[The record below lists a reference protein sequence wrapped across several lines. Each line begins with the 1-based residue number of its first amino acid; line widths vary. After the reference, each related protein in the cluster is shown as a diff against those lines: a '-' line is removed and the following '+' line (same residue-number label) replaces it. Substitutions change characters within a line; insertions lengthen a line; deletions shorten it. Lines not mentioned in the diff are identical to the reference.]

1 MTSNCGA
8 WATTLRYPVRDEW
21 TASVQCLTLD
31 HPGPVRR
38 GFRVVRAARRGRPV
52 VLDGSGRPDQVAAAV
67 AARVA
72 PRTPILL
79 TDCSWQSGVGPL
91 DRLLTG
97 WGVRR
102 LDRPNVFF
110 SVGSRAESLAFPAT
124 WGVSPD
130 RVTWVS
136 WYHGLPDDDDLA
148 GVRHD
153 GPVFAGGRSVRD
165 YAVFFEA
172 MAQVRVPCVVS
183 APPFALP
190 EGVPVPP
197 WVEVGELG
205 PAAYDQALRAAS
217 VVVVPL
223 QPRED
228 RAAGQSTYLTAM
240 ALGKLVLV
248 VDSIAVR
255 EHIQHRVNGLVAPP
269 EPVAL
274 AAALTWA
281 LDPAND
287 AEVESIRSE
296 ARLVADT
303 RFSPEAHIQRLL
315 EITRTLPTSARR
327 VSTSTREAGS
337 PHPVSRRVAMVEFPP
352 SGGLFQFSVQLGEAL
367 ARRGH
372 RVDVITGPRPELRS
386 REAGCRIHGMLPT
399 WHPHAGSG
407 RTGLLRRARRVVR
420 ALRHVAAWIQLACV
434 LAARRPDVVMWS
446 AWRFPVDGW
455 GVQVVRR
462 LLPHTE
468 LAIVAHEPRPLVE
481 QPGEATQ
488 TYRDTG
494 LLHTALAG
502 AYAAVDHVYVLG
514 EQTRDVLTA
523 SWSTDA
529 SVTVIPHGDE
539 RIYPPESVHPV
550 RETAPEVL
558 AFGTIT
564 AYKGIDVLL
573 AAWPLVTERVPAA
586 RLRIVGPLGADLDA
600 TALRKSAGAVGAMV
614 EEGYVAVEDV
624 PRVFDSARVVALP
637 YLRSSQSGV
646 AHLAHTLGR
655 PAVASRVGDIPTVV
669 VHDHTGL
676 LVEAGDAAGL
686 AAALVRLLE
695 DPELAQRLGDAGQ
708 DALAGNAS
716 WDDVAALVDAPWG
729 GR

>member
-1 MTSNCGA
+1 M
-8 WATTLRYPVRDEW
+8 TTLRYPTRAEW
-21 TASVQCLTLD
+21 AASVQCLTLD

-38 GFRVVRAARRGRPV
+38 GGRVVRAARRGHPL

-79 TDCSWQSGVGPL
+79 TDCTWQTGVGPV
-91 DRLLTG
+91 DRLLSRS
-97 WGVRR
+97 GVRL
-102 LDRPNVFF
+102 LDRPNVVFG
-110 SVGSRAESLAFPAT
+110 VGSEAESRVFPRT
-124 WGVSPD
+124 WGLPPE
-130 RVTWVS
+130 RVRWAS
-136 WYHGLPDDDDLA
+136 WFHGLPDDDDLA

-165 YAVFFEA
+165 YPVFFDA
-172 MAQVRVPCVVS
+172 MARLGARGLVS
-183 APPFALP
+183 APATALP
-190 EGVPVPP
+190 RGVPAPA
-197 WVEVGELG
+197 WVDVVELD
-205 PAAYDQALRAAS
+205 PAGYHRALRVAS

-223 QPRED
+223 QSRAD

-240 ALGKLVLV
+240 ALGKLVVV
-248 VDSIAVR
+248 VDSLAVR
-255 EHIQHRVNGLVAPP
+255 EHVEDRVNGLVVPP
-269 EPVAL
+269 EPAAL
-274 AAALTWA
+274 AAALAWA
-281 LDPAND
+281 LDPANAAAVD
-287 AEVESIRSE
+287 AMRAA
-296 ARLVADT
+296 ARRVATT
-303 RFSPEAHIQRLL
+303 RFSPEAHVQRLL
-315 EITRTLPTSARR
+315 EITRDLTAEVTRGRPAARR
-327 VSTSTREAGS
+327 RTAGVGHGPQTRATA
-337 PHPVSRRVAMVEFPP
+337 RRVAMVEFPP

-372 RVDVITGPRPELRS
+372 RVDVVTGPRPELRS
-386 REAGCRIHGMLPT
+386 RETACRIHPVLPT

-420 ALRHVAAWIQLACV
+420 ALRHVAAWV
-434 LAARRPDVVMWS
+434 ELAALLAVRRPDVVMWS

-455 GVQVVRR
+455 GVRVVRR
-462 LLPHTE
+462 LLPEAE
-468 LAIVAHEPRPLVE
+468 LAMVAHEPRPLVE
-481 QPGEATQ
+481 QPGDAAQ

-494 LLHTALAG
+494 LLHSALAG

-514 EQTRDVLTA
+514 EETRQVLEDT
-523 SWSTDA
+523 WSPAATI
-529 SVTVIPHGDE
+529 TVIPHGDE
-539 RIYPPESVHPV
+539 RIYPPGSVRPV
-550 RETAPEVL
+550 GETGPEVL

-573 AAWPLVTERVPAA
+573 EAWPLVTARVPEA
-586 RLRIVGPLGADLDA
+586 RLRIVGPLGADLDGA
-600 TALRKSAGAVGAMV
+600 ALARSAAAVGARV

-669 VHDHTGL
+669 VHDRTGL
-676 LVEAGDAAGL
+676 LVEAGDVAAL
-686 AAALVRLLE
+686 AAALVRLLT
-695 DPELAQRLGDAGQ
+695 DPALAQRLGGAGR
-708 DALAGNAS
+708 DALEGNAS